1 MPPRRSHRPKR
12 PSTHALEA
20 IASTPTRRTRQSAA
34 GPIQASESVGS
45 GANQSSV
52 KMGSGANQ
60 SSVSMGSGAN
70 QSSVSMGSG
79 ANPSSVSV
87 GSGAI
92 SEELISSIVTRVTA
106 AVTRQLTSPSLPNP
120 VPPAEES
127 QPLSSQSNIEVPVVQ
142 ALADLPPAG
151 TALHAPT
158 SNTYSS
164 TSATSQL
171 ANVASFLLCSS
182 LQPSSIPTYQRAW
195 KIFQQFFN
203 STFQHPFSGLPIS
216 PSVLALFIAYLF
228 NAQYAP
234 STVTTYVSTLGYV
247 HKLMGFPDPSKV
259 FYVSQILKGYSK
271 VGFRLDSRLPIT
283 LPIFDRLVS
292 SANSLQGS
300 VYQMCQFQA
309 MCSLA
314 FYAFLH
320 IGEITSAGGYSNP
333 LQLSQLTKLL
343 SPGGDLTA
351 FKLTFGDYKHCYK
364 ECPFSLIVSHQTHSC
379 PVQFLSKYLATRG
392 SRPGPIFITV
402 DGLPVSRSTFS
413 NQLATAIQLCGLPP
427 ARYKGHSFRIGAA
440 SHAAE
445 HGFTDTQIRLLGRW
459 KSNAFQKY
467 LRVPSL
473 SS

>member
-1 MPPRRSHRPKR
+1 MS
-12 PSTHALEA
+12 
-20 IASTPTRRTRQSAA
+20 
-34 GPIQASESVGS
+34 
-45 GANQSSV
+45 
-52 KMGSGANQ
+52 MGSGANQ

-164 TSATSQL
+164 TSATGQL

-314 FYAFLH
+314 FYALFTHRRDHFSRGL
-320 IGEITSAGGYSNP
+320 
-333 LQLSQLTKLL
+333 LQ
-343 SPGGDLTA
+343 
-351 FKLTFGDYKHCYK
+351 
-364 ECPFSLIVSHQTHSC
+364 
-379 PVQFLSKYLATRG
+379 
-392 SRPGPIFITV
+392 
-402 DGLPVSRSTFS
+402 
-413 NQLATAIQLCGLPP
+413 PP
-427 ARYKGHSFRIGAA
+427 ATLSVNKTLESWGGFDSF
-440 SHAAE
+440 
-445 HGFTDTQIRLLGRW
+445 
-459 KSNAFQKY
+459 
-467 LRVPSL
+467 
-473 SS
+473 

>member
-1 MPPRRSHRPKR
+1 M
-12 PSTHALEA
+12 
-20 IASTPTRRTRQSAA
+20 
-34 GPIQASESVGS
+34 
-45 GANQSSV
+45 
-52 KMGSGANQ
+52 
-60 SSVSMGSGAN
+60 
-70 QSSVSMGSG
+70 
-79 ANPSSVSV
+79 
-87 GSGAI
+87 
-92 SEELISSIVTRVTA
+92 
-106 AVTRQLTSPSLPNP
+106 
-120 VPPAEES
+120 
-127 QPLSSQSNIEVPVVQ
+127 PVVQ

-164 TSATSQL
+164 TSATGQL
-171 ANVASFLLCSS
+171 ANVASFLLRSS
-182 LQPSSIPTYQRAW
+182 IQPSSIPTYQRAW
-195 KIFQQFFN
+195 KIFQQFLN

-271 VGFRLDSRLPIT
+271 IGFRLDSRLPIT
-283 LPIFDRLVS
+283 LPILDRLVS

-314 FYAFLH
+314 FYAFLR

-351 FKLTFGDYKHCYK
+351 FKLTFGDYNTLLLGTSILAYSLPSDTFLPCTVVIQVSCY
-364 ECPFSLIVSHQTHSC
+364 
-379 PVQFLSKYLATRG
+379 A
-392 SRPGPIFITV
+392 
-402 DGLPVSRSTFS
+402 
-413 NQLATAIQLCGLPP
+413 GLPP
-427 ARYKGHSFRIGAA
+427 RSYFHYRGWLASVAINLFKSVSYSHSIVWSA
-440 SHAAE
+440 SCA
-445 HGFTDTQIRLLGRW
+445 
-459 KSNAFQKY
+459 
-467 LRVPSL
+467 V
-473 SS
+473 